1 MFVLLYYSIN
11 TIGGGANMEWQIDNN
26 KPVYIQLV
34 EQLKMKIISGEIE
47 LDSKLDS
54 VRNLASDAMVN
65 PNTMQK
71 ALAELERQGFVYSKR
86 TSGRFVTDDKD
97 LIDTERK
104 KLVKENVKKSLE
116 TLINLGY
123 TDEEIISLVKEILTE
138 GTDE

>member
-1 MFVLLYYSIN
+1 
-11 TIGGGANMEWQIDNN
+11 MEWQIDNN

-34 EQLKMKIISGEIE
+34 DQLKMKIISGEIE

-54 VRNLASDAMVN
+54 VRNLAAEAMVN

-86 TSGRFVTDDKD
+86 TSGRFVTDDKA
-97 LIDTERK
+97 LIDRERK
-104 KLVKENVKKSLE
+104 NLVKDSVKASLE

-123 TDEEIISLVKEILTE
+123 TDEEIMRLIEEILKE
-138 GTDE
+138 GKNE

>member
-1 MFVLLYYSIN
+1 
-11 TIGGGANMEWQIDNN
+11 MEWQIDNN

-34 EQLKMKIISGEIE
+34 EQLKMKIISGDIE

-54 VRNLASDAMVN
+54 VRNLAAEAMVN

-86 TSGRFVTDDKD
+86 TSGRFVTDDKA
-97 LIDTERK
+97 LIDKERK
-104 KLVKENVKKSLE
+104 NLVKESVKSSLE

-123 TDEEIISLVKEILTE
+123 TDEEIIKLIEEILKE
-138 GTDE
+138 AYNS